1 LIRAGST
8 FRLKSATIA
17 TVIQEGKWTAV
28 QIPAG
33 AEVSTMELIPVNE
46 SEGRH
51 QQIGINWEGKTMKM
65 FLIDLQERGEHIQ
78 NANDQ

>member
-1 LIRAGST
+1 MIRAGST

-17 TVIQEGKWTAV
+17 AVIEEGKWTVV

-33 AEVSTMELIPVNE
+33 AEVSAMELIPVNE

-51 QQIGINWEGKTMKM
+51 QQIGIRWEGKTMKM
-65 FLIDLQERGEHIQ
+65 FLIDLQQRGEHIQ
-78 NANDQ
+78 NASDQ